1 MLVYRRHTAIHMAYE
16 HNITIH
22 PAMSSPQLTPDFI
35 RAALTTVKYPGFSRD
50 IVSFGLVK
58 DIQISETGHVS
69 IQLLIE
75 SKNADVPR
83 YIYEGVMGVVKELPG
98 VKSIDVDIDHHAPEP
113 QQATNDDPAAWKAS
127 IPRVKHVIAVSSGKG
142 GVGKSTVSA
151 NLAVALSQLG
161 YRTGLLDLDIY
172 GPSMSL
178 MFNTKERPGCTDKE
192 EFLPVE
198 AHGVK
203 LLSMGLLIEEDAP
216 VAVRGPLATRYVQQ
230 FLRNTDWEELDY
242 LILDLPPGT
251 GDIQL
256 TIVQTVELAGAVIV
270 TTPQEVALIDA
281 RKAVGLFQRVETPI
295 LGLIENMSYFVCPSD
310 QQVYHIFGQ
319 GGGEK
324 EAATLGVPLLGK
336 IPLDISTREG
346 GDQGRPVAL
355 QDPSEHVISA
365 AFREVAQALVAQL
378 EA

>member
-1 MLVYRRHTAIHMAYE
+1 
-16 HNITIH
+16 
-22 PAMSSPQLTPDFI
+22 MSDTLTPALV

-58 DIQISETGHVS
+58 DVTVS
-69 IQLLIE
+69 PEGAVTVALVVE

-83 YIYEGVMGVVKELPG
+83 YIYESVMGVIKELPG
-98 VKSIDVDIDHHAPEP
+98 VTKLDVNIEHHTP
-113 QQATNDDPAAWKAS
+113 QEKKKPGAGDDPADWKS
-127 IPRVKHVIAVSSGKG
+127 SVPGVKHVIAVASGKG

-151 NLAVALSQLG
+151 NLAVALSRLG

-172 GPSMSL
+172 GPSMAL
-178 MFNTKERPGCTDKE
+178 MFGTKERPGCSEKE
-192 EFLPVE
+192 QFLPVE
-198 AHGVK
+198 VEGGVK
-203 LLSMGLLIEEDAP
+203 LLSMGLLVDEASP

-230 FLRNTDWEELDY
+230 FLRDVEWGGLDF

-256 TIVQTVELAGAVIV
+256 TIVQTVDLAGAVIV

-310 QQVYHIFGQ
+310 GLVYHIFGE
-319 GGGEK
+319 GGGER
-324 EAATLGVPLLGK
+324 EAQKLGVPLLGK
-336 IPLDISTREG
+336 IPLDIATRSG
-346 GDQGRPVAL
+346 GDAGRPIAME
-355 QDPSEHVISA
+355 DPGQNRVSA
-365 AFREVAQALVAQL
+365 AFSGIASALASVL
-378 EA
+378 GE

>member
-1 MLVYRRHTAIHMAYE
+1 
-16 HNITIH
+16 
-22 PAMSSPQLTPDFI
+22 MSDSPLTPALV

-58 DIQISETGHVS
+58 DVS
-69 IQLLIE
+69 VSPEGAVVVDLVVE

-83 YIYEGVMGVVKELPG
+83 YIYESVMGTIKELPG
-98 VKSIDVDIDHHAPEP
+98 VTKLDVNIEHHAP
-113 QQATNDDPAAWKAS
+113 QQKKSSPAPGDDPADWKS
-127 IPRVKHVIAVSSGKG
+127 SVPGVKHVIAVASGKG

-151 NLAVALSQLG
+151 NLAVALSRLG

-172 GPSMSL
+172 GPSMAL
-178 MFNTKERPGCTDKE
+178 MFGTKERPGCSEKE
-192 EFLPVE
+192 QFLPVE
-198 AHGVK
+198 VAGGVK
-203 LLSMGLLIEEDAP
+203 LLSMGLLVDEASP

-230 FLRNTDWEELDY
+230 LLRDVEWGGLDF

-281 RKAVGLFQRVETPI
+281 RKAVGLFQRVNTPI

-310 QQVYHIFGQ
+310 GLVYHIFGEN
-319 GGGEK
+319 GGEL
-324 EAATLGVPLLGK
+324 EAQKLGVPLLGK
-336 IPLDISTREG
+336 IPLDIDTRTG
-346 GDQGRPVAL
+346 GDQGKPIALSDPGQSHVA
-355 QDPSEHVISA
+355 A
-365 AFREVAQALVAQL
+365 AFEGIASSLASVLG
-378 EA
+378 E

>member
-1 MLVYRRHTAIHMAYE
+1 
-16 HNITIH
+16 
-22 PAMSSPQLTPDFI
+22 MSDTLTPALV

-58 DIQISETGHVS
+58 DVVVS
-69 IQLLIE
+69 PEGAVTINLVVE

-83 YIYEGVMGVVKELPG
+83 YIYESVMGTIKELPG
-98 VKSIDVDIDHHAPEP
+98 VSKLDVNIEHHAPQEKKKP
-113 QQATNDDPAAWKAS
+113 GASDDPADWKS
-127 IPRVKHVIAVSSGKG
+127 SVPGVKHVIAVASGKG

-172 GPSMSL
+172 GPSMAL
-178 MFNTKERPGCTDKE
+178 MFGTKERPGCSEKE
-192 EFLPVE
+192 QLLPVE
-198 AHGVK
+198 VAGGVK
-203 LLSMGLLIEEDAP
+203 LLSMGLLVDEASP

-230 FLRNTDWEELDY
+230 FLRDVEWGGLDF

-256 TIVQTVELAGAVIV
+256 TIVQTVDLAGAVIV

-310 QQVYHIFGQ
+310 GLVYHIFGE
-319 GGGEK
+319 GGGER
-324 EAATLGVPLLGK
+324 EAQKLGVPLLGK
-336 IPLDISTREG
+336 IPLDIATRSG
-346 GDQGRPVAL
+346 GDAGRPIAMEDPGQNRVA
-355 QDPSEHVISA
+355 A
-365 AFREVAQALVAQL
+365 AFSGIASSLASVLGA
-378 EA
+378 